1 MTAFGN
7 TPSISL
13 SDVEPNELVRRALD
27 GCSDS
32 FTELA
37 DRFRPRLLI
46 LLRYRMSGGHS
57 EAEDLAQETLA
68 KAFQQLG
75 RFDNR
80 YRFSTWLYT
89 IAIRLAC
96 DYARNQRR
104 KPHHVSLEEAGFVA
118 KASTARELTESQE
131 AADNIWMTAQRV
143 LNESQYTAMWLRYA
157 EEMSAPEV
165 AKVMGKTR
173 IGVRVLLHR
182 SRAIL
187 LAELA
192 QQDSAAQAIGSKTG
206 GK

>member
-1 MTAFGN
+1 MTAFGD
-7 TPSISL
+7 TPSIGL

-46 LLRYRMSGGHS
+46 LLRYKMSGAHS

-75 RFDNR
+75 QFDSR

-104 KPHHVSLEEAGFVA
+104 KPHHVSLEEAGTVA
-118 KASTARELTESQE
+118 KESPARELRESQE
-131 AADNIWMTAQRV
+131 AVDSIWMTAQRV

-165 AKVMGKTR
+165 AKVMGRTG

-192 QQDSAAQAIGSKTG
+192 RQESAGHANGNKTG
-206 GK
+206 DK